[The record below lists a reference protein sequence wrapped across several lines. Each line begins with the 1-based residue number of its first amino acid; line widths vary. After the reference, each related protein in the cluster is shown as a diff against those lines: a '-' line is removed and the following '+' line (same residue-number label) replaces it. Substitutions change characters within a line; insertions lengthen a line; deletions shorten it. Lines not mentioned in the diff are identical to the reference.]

1 MLDIT
6 KTLSELTVDLINI
19 ESVSLNEQQLADE
32 IESELAKL
40 ADLKLSRFDNTV
52 IASTNFNHSTR
63 VILAG
68 HLDTVPANKNQIA
81 HLKENFIAGLGAVDM
96 KGGLAAMLKL
106 AQETNKFK
114 KDVTF
119 LFYEAEEIESKFNG
133 LEKVAKKSP
142 ADLKADFAILLE
154 PTDAILELGCQGSIR
169 FKVSIIGRRS
179 HAARW
184 WKGENAIHK
193 SAQLLE
199 LVNSYQPRTPE
210 IEGLT
215 FKEGLQAVAINGGVA
230 GNVVPDRVE
239 ISFNHRFAPDRTSE
253 QAINHLTEFFSG
265 FELEVLDI
273 SDAAPVGLTNKELA
287 QFVKV
292 IDLPV
297 APKFGWTDVARFSK
311 MNIPAINFG
320 PGDPHLAHHPDEEV
334 EITQLHTVYE
344 KLNFWLSN

>member
-6 KTLSELTVDLINI
+6 KTLAELTVDLINI
-19 ESVSLNEQQLADE
+19 PSVSLNEQQLADE
-32 IESELAKL
+32 IESELAKQPN
-40 ADLKLSRFDNTV
+40 LKLSRFDNTV

-81 HLKENFIAGLGAVDM
+81 NLKENSIAGLGAVDM
-96 KGGLAAMLKL
+96 KGGLAVMLKL
-106 AQETNKFK
+106 AQETSKFN

-119 LFYEAEEIESKFNG
+119 FFYEAEEIESKFNG

-142 ADLKADFAILLE
+142 SDLKADFAILLE

-169 FKVSIIGRRS
+169 FKVLITGRRS

-199 LVNSYQPRTPE
+199 LVNTYQPRTPE

-230 GNVVPDRVE
+230 GNVVPDQVE
-239 ISFNHRFAPDRTSE
+239 ISFNHRFAPDRTSD
-253 QAINHLTEFFSG
+253 QAIAHLKDFFTG

-273 SDAAPVGLTNKELA
+273 SDAAGVGLTNKELA
-287 QFVKV
+287 NFVKS
-292 IDLPV
+292 IDLPI

-320 PGDPHLAHHPDEEV
+320 PGDPHLAHHPDEAV
-334 EITQLHTVYE
+334 ELRQLQTVYE